1 MNTITKYWVRETNS
15 EITIVY
21 AESADERL
29 MWQSSRYEGIGYCLQ
44 LLRETGCTVE
54 RLINLCCYDAIT
66 DDDEINEW
74 LEEINGWESF
84 NKNTLA
90 DEDGLYEAK
99 GYVGEQVLHYIHI
112 KEKGIKYLEE
122 QDTVDEITDLVRHFS
137 EVFEADKS
145 EYSSMAAM
153 LENAKT
159 VAKICQIMADKM
171 SEKPTFEQ
179 VINLTGDWEIAMR
192 HILGF
197 GTVNVSAWAYDE
209 DGDLEEVPYAK
220 AKRIEIATDNCQ
232 IDAEPRY
239 RSYDLHEVFV
249 DLVAK
254 LLHLENNATDYGRDH
269 EQAWTWIEL

>member
-1 MNTITKYWVRETNS
+1 MNKITKYWVRETNS
-15 EITIVY
+15 DITIVY
-21 AESADERL
+21 AEAENERL
-29 MWQSSRYEGIGYCLQ
+29 MWQSSRYEEIGYCLQ
-44 LLRETGCTVE
+44 MLREPGCTVE
-54 RLINLCCYDAIT
+54 RLINSCCYDATT
-66 DDDEINEW
+66 DDDEIDEW
-74 LEEINGWESF
+74 LSLIEGWEPYVPSI
-84 NKNTLA
+84 LA
-90 DEDGLYEAK
+90 DENGLYEAS
-99 GYVGEQVLHYIHI
+99 GYVGENALRYIQL
-112 KEKGIKYLEE
+112 KEKGLEYLAELA
-122 QDTVDEITDLVRHFS
+122 TVDEITYIVRYFS
-137 EVFEADKS
+137 GALKADKS
-145 EYSSMAAM
+145 EYSRLAAM

-159 VAKICQIMADKM
+159 VAKICGIMADKLP
-171 SEKPTFEQ
+171 EQPTFEQ

-239 RSYDLHEVFV
+239 RSYGLHEVFV

-254 LLHLENNATDYGRDH
+254 LLHLEDNATDYGRDH

>member
-21 AESADERL
+21 AEAADERF
-29 MWQSSRYEGIGYCLQ
+29 MWQSSQYKEIGYCLQ
-44 LLRETGCTVE
+44 LLRETGCTVD

-90 DEDGLYEAK
+90 DEDGLYEAS
-99 GYVGEQVLHYIHI
+99 GYVGELVLHYINL
-112 KEKGIKYLEE
+112 KEKGLKYLEE

-137 EVFEADKS
+137 EALKADKS
-145 EYSSMAAM
+145 EYSRLAAM

-179 VINLTGDWEIAMR
+179 VVNLTGDWEVAME

-197 GTVNVSAWAYDE
+197 GSVNVSAWAYDE
-209 DGDLEEVPYAK
+209 DGDLEEVPYAE
-220 AKRIEIATDNCQ
+220 AKRIDIATTNCQ
-232 IDAEPRY
+232 INAEPLY

-254 LLHLENNATDYGRDH
+254 LLRLDDPLSEYSRDR
-269 EQAWTWIEL
+269 EQEWTWIEL